1 MPLIMDQKIIK
12 EKLLI
17 DIEKDFTAKIVLT
30 EKSGKSSSKKFSPEL
45 LFRLSKGIIFS
56 IAVILHIVLILYVT
70 IDTGEKKHR
79 QDNTIFKM
87 VDVQEFIPRPPEVEK
102 KPEPIKKVPPKP
114 ETQKLV
120 TPQDS
125 VAEEI
130 IVTEK
135 EVVETQNSSLAEETI
150 EYLPQHK
157 ITEPPGIPT
166 QEILANIKYPIFA
179 NKQRIEGVVF
189 LELYID
195 QHGQIR
201 NIKVLKDPGYG
212 LAEAAIAALKGIVCK
227 PAYAGENA
235 VAVRFRYPVRFKLM

>member
-1 MPLIMDQKIIK
+1 MPLILDQENIK
-12 EKLLI
+12 EKLSI
-17 DIEKDFTAKIVLT
+17 DIVKDVTDKIVLT
-30 EKSGKSSSKKFSPEL
+30 EENGKSSSGKFSPEL
-45 LFRLSKGIIFS
+45 LFRLSKVIIFS

-102 KPEPIKKVPPKP
+102 KPEPIKKDPPKP
-114 ETQKLV
+114 ETQKV
-120 TPQDS
+120 VAPQDS
-125 VAEEI
+125 IAEEI
-130 IVTEK
+130 IETEK
-135 EVVETQNSSLAEETI
+135 EVVETQNSSPVGETI

-166 QEILANIKYPIFA
+166 QEILANIKYPVLA

-195 QHGQIR
+195 QYGQIR
-201 NIKVLKDPGYG
+201 NIRVLKDPGYG

-227 PAYAGENA
+227 PAYAEENA
-235 VAVRFRYPVRFKLM
+235 VAVRFRYPIRFKLM